1 MKLIEFLI
9 RNWYIFIILLAV
21 YAQFRNK
28 ASRGAREADRRTSG
42 MPSFGGPVQSAPTSR
57 QSGKETSSN
66 SLSTK
71 PSTQQ
76 QVLRSKNKTNDRR
89 SLIDRSNERPG
100 NTQPYLEGKERPSS
114 PFSAVKKGEG
124 IQSDLPDQ
132 EAAGGE
138 RLDIKPNRHQLA
150 QGIIWSEIIGP
161 PRAKKPYR
169 R

>member
-28 ASRGAREADRRTSG
+28 AGRGAREADRRTSG
-42 MPSFGGPVQSAPTSR
+42 MPSFGGPVPSAAPTIR
-57 QSGKETSSN
+57 QSGKETSSS
-66 SLSTK
+66 SLSGK

-76 QVLRSKNKTNDRR
+76 QVLRSQTKNNDRR
-89 SLIDRSNERPG
+89 TLIERSNERTA
-100 NTQPYLEGKERPSS
+100 NTQPYLEGKERSAS
-114 PFSAVKKGEG
+114 PFSALKKGE
-124 IQSDLPDQ
+124 QNVLPDQ
-132 EAAGGE
+132 EAMGGIE
-138 RLDIKPNRHQLA
+138 RLDIKLNRHQLA
-150 QGIIWSEIIGP
+150 QGILWSEIIGP